1 MAVHAAS
8 LWLAAF
14 PRCGAGL
21 IVLPSSESA
30 MREPLSWPYDTE
42 LTWRAWREHLETL
55 QVPHVDELRLEA
67 ERELQ
72 RIARCRA
79 DQPRPRS
86 KPALVPVLNEHPRGP
101 APAAEG

>member
-1 MAVHAAS
+1 MAVDAAS
-8 LWLAAF
+8 SWLAAF
-14 PRCGAGL
+14 PRCGAGF
-21 IVLPSSESA
+21 IVPPSSESS

-86 KPALVPVLNEHPRGP
+86 KPALVPVLNEHPRGQ

>member
-1 MAVHAAS
+1 
-8 LWLAAF
+8 
-14 PRCGAGL
+14 
-21 IVLPSSESA
+21 

-72 RIARCRA
+72 RIARWLKQARDEAHSALC
-79 DQPRPRS
+79 PR
-86 KPALVPVLNEHPRGP
+86 
-101 APAAEG
+101 